1 MSLHWLESEGKPPSQ
16 ARDIDAYFPNGAPRH
31 FEHYASQNIYLHR
44 SLIITLAMQQNPI
57 SGERYLHLSV
67 HADYSRTICRGDKVS
82 DAAAMF
88 FFFLV
93 ILMFYQ
99 QSEVDY
105 LE

>member
-1 MSLHWLESEGKPPSQ
+1 
-16 ARDIDAYFPNGAPRH
+16 
-31 FEHYASQNIYLHR
+31 
-44 SLIITLAMQQNPI
+44 MQQNPI

-67 HADYSRTICRGDKVS
+67 HADYSQMICHGDKVS
-82 DAAAMF
+82 DAAAMQFFFF
-88 FFFLV
+88 FFFLVV